1 MRNSNQNKSADIKGD
16 HMKSLI
22 GEPLLLPGED
32 RAAYDGLLAG
42 LTEAVRPTDGLE
54 ALWVSE
60 AATKHWEVY
69 RQRRHKR
76 GFIAARRQAG
86 LMSLLKPLVSYG
98 APFATDDGEETAG
111 RLAWKY
117 ISGDAEAKRE
127 VDELLKQTQLSA
139 EALDG
144 EIMAVHIDTLA
155 RFDHLIWLAEKRRDA
170 CLREI
175 EHHRMPFGRA
185 LRGAIAQVD
194 RDEPQK
200 TERRTE
206 QNKAA

>member
-1 MRNSNQNKSADIKGD
+1 MRNSHQNKSADVKGD

-42 LTEAVRPTDGLE
+42 LSDAVRPTDGLE

-60 AATKHWEVY
+60 AATKHWEVH
-69 RQRRHKR
+69 RQRRQKR
-76 GFIAARRQAG
+76 GFIAARRQVG

-98 APFATDDGEETAG
+98 APFSTDDGEEIAG
-111 RLAWKY
+111 PLAWKY
-117 ISGDAEAKRE
+117 VLGDPKAKAE
-127 VDELLKQTQLSA
+127 VDGLLEQAQLSA

-185 LRGAIAQVD
+185 LRGAIAQVE
-194 RDEPQK
+194 DEPQK